1 MAVLEGDFAGFRQ
14 CTVFVYTVRPINL
27 VSLVSVMFP
36 SRETWADLE
45 RDYNF
50 LKSILTEKY
59 GDPNIF

>member
-1 MAVLEGDFAGFRQ
+1 
-14 CTVFVYTVRPINL
+14 
-27 VSLVSVMFP
+27 MFP